1 MCNKGTSS
9 LLVASPGSPNA
20 LCSKFT
26 VPPSMMFL
34 FYPMVTA
41 RSWTEILLHLLKK
54 KLICMVKKDLHSAT
68 EDQSRRC
75 DIK

>member
-1 MCNKGTSS
+1 MCDKGTSS

-54 KLICMVKKDLHSAT
+54 KVNMHGKKRSAF
-68 EDQSRRC
+68 C
-75 DIK
+75 Y